1 MKYALRFCI
10 LFSILLSSSPA
21 PAQSFKKGY
30 RYYQKGDYP
39 SATLIFQRYRQH
51 KKFAPAALYFNAKTG
66 LANTRNL
73 PGLLDIDR
81 ELVAADSLYRRLKT
95 RQARRLKRKYGVDTA
110 AITELRGE
118 AQRWAVSWA
127 RARGTLNAL
136 DSLFQFL
143 YKPLPEIR
151 PEMESARTDIVN
163 AQLGSR
169 DYDVMTAI
177 LRRYIEYVLPE
188 NYGQTRRMAEQIW
201 PAFLE
206 KYPPCALDRFAADH
220 PLTFAGRDC
229 WREEVRECLC
239 SGNINALLDF
249 HTQNRWTAL
258 EIVLLNAIADLRAD
272 SNVVIDS
279 AHSQRDYDLRRR
291 NYLRE
296 QFRNGNA
303 AQDTV
308 AAFNGA
314 LEYISRY
321 APRYSAFRLM
331 EESLQFFLEQRLY
344 NSAIRLLEVARPYF
358 PDTLPGGCNTNFD
371 YQRRVKPWID
381 GKLPI
386 LRRPDRTVNK
396 RPLDTLNM
404 PEGEESSPVVSADGL
419 DIWFAASGRP
429 DNRAGQDV
437 FYARRDAQSGEWSIP
452 ALVPELSGPGNQ
464 APLSVTADGRQLLL
478 FINNR
483 LYLSRRANAGT
494 NWTTPAPLPVGGI
507 AVLGKGCLSASG
519 DTLILEGA
527 YSAGTATT
535 SPDVDLFVSIR
546 DAVTGEWSRPAAL
559 GADINTDLDET
570 SPYLSPDGQ
579 TLWYVSAGYPG
590 LGSSD
595 VFIARRN
602 GPGWARWTRPENMG
616 KEINDTYP
624 HRGFTTVAKD
634 GRKGWLSVEGEL
646 WEMEW

>member
-1 MKYALRFCI
+1 MKYALPGFI
-10 LFSILLSSSPA
+10 LCWILLGASPA

-39 SATLIFQRYRQH
+39 TATLIFERYRQH
-51 KKFAPAALYFNAKTG
+51 KKFAPAARYFNAKTG
-66 LANTRNL
+66 LTNTRDL
-73 PGLLDIDR
+73 PRLLGIDR
-81 ELVAADSLYRRLKT
+81 ELVTADSLYKRLKT
-95 RQARRLKRKYGVDTA
+95 RPARRLKRKYGVDTT
-110 AITELRGE
+110 AIADLRGE
-118 AQRWAVSWA
+118 AQRWAIAWT
-127 RARGTLNAL
+127 RARGTLGAL
-136 DSLFQFL
+136 DSLFL
-143 YKPLPEIR
+143 LLDKPLPKIR

-206 KYPPCALDRFAADH
+206 KYPPCDLNRFTADH

-229 WREEVRECLC
+229 WREEVRGRLC
-239 SGNINALLDF
+239 SGDINALLDF
-249 HTQNRWTAL
+249 HAQNRWTAL
-258 EIVLLNAIADLRAD
+258 EIVLLNAIADLRTD
-272 SNVVIDS
+272 SAVIIDS
-279 AHSQRDYDLRRR
+279 IHVQRDFDLRRR

-303 AQDTV
+303 VKDTV
-308 AAFNGA
+308 AAFDGA

-344 NSAIRLLEVARPYF
+344 VSAIRLLEAARPYF
-358 PDTLPGGCNTNFD
+358 PDTLPRGCNTNFD

-396 RPLDTLNM
+396 RPLKSLNT
-404 PEGEESSPVVSADGL
+404 PEGDESSPVVSADGR

-429 DNRAGQDV
+429 DNLAGQDV
-437 FYARRDAQSGEWSIP
+437 FYARRDAQTGDWNIP

-464 APLSVTADGRQLLL
+464 IPLSVTADGRQMLL
-478 FINNR
+478 FIHNR
-483 LYLSRRANAGT
+483 LYISRRSGAA
-494 NWTTPAPLPVGGI
+494 WSAPEPLPVGGI

-535 SPDVDLFVSIR
+535 SPDVDLFVSVR
-546 DAVTGEWSRPAAL
+546 NANTGEWSRPEAL

-579 TLWYVSAGYPG
+579 TLWYVSTGYPG
-590 LGSSD
+590 LGGSD
-595 VFIARRN
+595 VFMARRN

-624 HRGFTTVAKD
+624 HRGFTTVARD
-634 GRKGWLSVEGEL
+634 GKKGWGNIAGEL
-646 WEMEW
+646 VEISW